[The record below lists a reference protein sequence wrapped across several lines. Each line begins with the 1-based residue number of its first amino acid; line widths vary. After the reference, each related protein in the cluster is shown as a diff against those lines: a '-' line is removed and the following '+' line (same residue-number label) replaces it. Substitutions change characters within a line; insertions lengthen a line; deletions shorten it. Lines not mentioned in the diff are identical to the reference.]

1 MKGLSAADRRRA
13 AWAIARRDLLE
24 FVRDRR
30 TLIITLLM
38 PMVMY
43 PVLALSSML
52 GVRGALSDIDTRQS
66 QGTLRILLVGADAEA
81 FAARLRAIA
90 VDPGRI
96 GRDDWPAKL
105 DLEVVGPNLD
115 TAERVAAL
123 QASSADL
130 LIEIPAAACATLD
143 GDGTLRLVPQPAPNR
158 AFDRIK
164 RLHFAAVVRSI
175 AEDARQRR
183 MRAAGLPVTTLV
195 PLQAEFSEPLEPP
208 VRQATREMFP
218 IIAGAVLMLL
228 ALLTATGA
236 FYPAID
242 AIAGEKERGT
252 VETLLIAPCGV
263 DDIVRG
269 KFLAVCAVT
278 LATLLMNAVS
288 IALTASVLLRQLPAE
303 QRMVIGPGRLALAV
317 AVAGGAFVGLAAVAA
332 ALSLAVTAAAKSVKE
347 AQNTL
352 TPVILLVS
360 GLAGAALLPWQ
371 EAPRLLAA
379 VPFAG
384 QIAVAKAAVEPQRAP
399 GLVLEMLGLSLLSS
413 AALTWILLRATAMT
427 LGDEDLLFRGPDTA
441 SGPLSRPPRRPR
453 PSVLQAVACVA
464 VGVALI
470 WYAQG
475 LAGDNLAVAIPV
487 QQVVTLLAPLVAF
500 TWWQRIAAVPT
511 FALRLPATGGAV
523 RSLPCL
529 AGAALA
535 GAGLFATGA
544 IAFLAIRGTEAS
556 PEARHLAERLLGLF
570 RGRSWWVG
578 WMLIALV
585 PAICEELFFRGFVL
599 AGFAG
604 DRPGRGR
611 AVAAACGQA
620 ACFAAFHLLPE
631 RMPQTFAL
639 GLLLGWMVLRTGS
652 LLPAIVGHCAHNSVP
667 VLLLALADDEA
678 VTSGAGVP
686 PGLLRP
692 EIVAGA
698 AAALA
703 CGVAGFL
710 ATSRSRPEPDGD
722 QYQAPARTAN
732 VSVGLSQ
739 GVSDR

>member
-1 MKGLSAADRRRA
+1 MNGLTAAERHRA

-30 TLIITLLM
+30 TLVITLLM

-52 GVRGALSDIDTRQS
+52 GVRGALSDLDTRQS
-66 QGTLRILLVGADAEA
+66 QGTLSILLVGADAEA
-81 FAARLRAIA
+81 FAGRLRAIA
-90 VDPGRI
+90 ADPGRS

-105 DLEVVGPNLD
+105 DLEVVGPDLD
-115 TAERVAAL
+115 MAQRVAAL

-130 LIEIPAAACATLD
+130 LIEIPAGGCATLD
-143 GDGTLRLVPQPAPNR
+143 GDSTLRLVPQPAPNR
-158 AFDRIK
+158 SFDRIK
-164 RLHFAAVVRSI
+164 RLHFAAVIRSL

-183 MRAAGLPVTTLV
+183 IRAAGLPVTTLA

-208 VRQATREMFP
+208 VRQATREMVP
-218 IIAGAVLMLL
+218 IVAGAVLVLL

-263 DDIVRG
+263 ADIVRG
-269 KFLAVCAVT
+269 KFLAVYAVT
-278 LATLLMNAVS
+278 LATLVMNAVS
-288 IALTASVLLRQLPAE
+288 ITLTASVLVRQLPAE
-303 QRMVIGPGRLALAV
+303 SRPTFGAAQVATAV
-317 AVAGGAFVGLAAVAA
+317 AVAVAAFSGLAAVAA
-332 ALSLAVTAAAKSVKE
+332 SLSLAVTAASKSVKE

-360 GLAGAALLPWQ
+360 GLASAALLPWQ
-371 EAPRLLAA
+371 NAPRLLPMI
-379 VPFAG
+379 PFAG
-384 QIAVAKAAVEPQRAP
+384 QIAVAKAALEPHHEPSRLA
-399 GLVLEMLGLSLLSS
+399 EMLGLSLLSS
-413 AALTWILLRATAMT
+413 AALTVILLRATAMT
-427 LGDEDLLFRGPDTA
+427 LHDEDLLFRGPDSA
-441 SGPLSRPPRRPR
+441 AGPLSRPRRRQR
-453 PSVLQAVACVA
+453 PTPLQAVACVT

-487 QQVVTLLAPLVAF
+487 QQIVTLLAPLVVF
-500 TWWQRIAAVPT
+500 TWWQRIAVQPT
-511 FALRLPATGGAV
+511 FAVRLPAAGNAV

-529 AGAALA
+529 AAAALA

-570 RGRSWWVG
+570 RGRPWWVG
-578 WMLIALV
+578 WMLIAVL

-599 AGFAG
+599 AGLAG
-604 DRPGRGR
+604 GRPGRGR
-611 AVAAACGQA
+611 ALAAIGGQA

-652 LLPAIVGHCAHNSVP
+652 LLPAIVAHCAHNSVP
-667 VLLLALADDEA
+667 VLLLALASDET

-692 EIVAGA
+692 EVAAGA

-703 CGVAGFL
+703 CGILGFL
-710 ATSRSRPEPDGD
+710 ASSRPRPPADGD
-722 QYQAPARTAN
+722 QYQTPARTAN
-732 VSVGLSQ
+732 VSLGLSQ

>member
-1 MKGLSAADRRRA
+1 MNGLTAADRRRS

-30 TLIITLLM
+30 TLVITLLM

-52 GVRGALSDIDTRQS
+52 GIRGALSDIDTRQS
-66 QGTLRILLVGADAEA
+66 QGTLRIVLVGADAEA
-81 FAARLRAIA
+81 FAARLRGIA

-130 LIEIPAAACATLD
+130 LIEIPAGSCATLD
-143 GDGTLRLVPQPAPNR
+143 GDRTLRLVPQPAPNR
-158 AFDRIK
+158 SFDRIK
-164 RLHFAAVVRSI
+164 RLHFAAVIRSI

-183 MRAAGLPVTTLV
+183 IREAGLPATTLV
-195 PLQAEFSEPLEPP
+195 PLQAEFPEPLEPP
-208 VRQATREMFP
+208 VRQATREMVP
-218 IIAGAVLMLL
+218 IIAGAVLVLL

-263 DDIVRG
+263 ADIVRG
-269 KFLAVCAVT
+269 KFLAVYAVT
-278 LATLLMNAVS
+278 LATLVMNAVS
-288 IALTASVLLRQLPAE
+288 IILTASVLIRQLPAE
-303 QRMVIGPGRLALAV
+303 SRPAIGTAQVATAAAV
-317 AVAGGAFVGLAAVAA
+317 AVAAFSGLAAVAA
-332 ALSLAVTAAAKSVKE
+332 ALSLAVTAASKSVKE

-371 EAPRLLAA
+371 NAPRLLAA
-379 VPFAG
+379 IPFAG
-384 QIAVAKAAVEPQRAP
+384 QIAVAKAALEPQAGPYR
-399 GLVLEMLGLSLLSS
+399 LLEMLGLSLLSS
-413 AALTWILLRATAMT
+413 AVLTLILLRATSTT

-441 SGPLSRPPRRPR
+441 AGPFSRPRRRTR
-453 PSVLQAVACVA
+453 PTLLQAVACVV

-475 LAGDNLAVAIPV
+475 LAGDNLVVALPV
-487 QQVVTLLAPLVAF
+487 QQVVTLLAPLLAF
-500 TWWQRIAAVPT
+500 TWWQRIAARPT
-511 FALRLPATGGAV
+511 FALRLPAAGAA

-544 IAFLAIRGTEAS
+544 IAFLALRGTQAS
-556 PEARHLAERLLGLF
+556 PEAQHLAERLLGLVQN
-570 RGRSWWVG
+570 RPWWIA
-578 WMLIALV
+578 WALIALL
-585 PAICEELFFRGFVL
+585 PAVCEELFFRGFVL
-599 AGFAG
+599 SGLAGE
-604 DRPGRGR
+604 RPGRGR
-611 AVAAACGQA
+611 ALAAIGGQA

-652 LLPAIVGHCAHNSVP
+652 LLPAVIGHVAHNSVP
-667 VLLLALADDEA
+667 VLLLALARDES
-678 VTSGAGVP
+678 VMSGTGVP

-692 EIVAGA
+692 EIMVGA

-703 CGVAGFL
+703 CGIAGFL
-710 ATSRSRPEPDGD
+710 ATSRSRPPADGD
-722 QYQAPARTAN
+722 QYQTPARTAN
-732 VSVGLSQ
+732 VSLGLSQ
-739 GVSDR
+739 GVSER